1 MLRTLFVLLFALPAL
16 AQQPTPQETVLPFIN
31 FPGCDTQLH
40 LRGAIQDITVEA
52 LQRGNS
58 LGSFTL
64 YNLQR
69 QTFWLSSRI
78 PAVAGEFGTLKLT
91 GQVTVLGQ
99 YFCNGSLYSFREGVQ
114 IPMNSTEGKPPIRT
128 AENYEVL
135 EVAGR
140 HLSSHSFW
148 GHTYSYRV
156 TIRNPTDKTYT
167 YVLTLIFRDPDGFA
181 VATAPIV
188 QTKPP
193 FGPGDTQT
201 FEGTIGGF
209 GSSSIHFHHDPADIT
224 LDVTV
229 EPNWLS
235 F

>member
-1 MLRTLFVLLFALPAL
+1 MHRSLLALLIALPVL
-16 AQQPTPQETVLPFIN
+16 AQEPAPPETVLPFIN

-40 LRGAIQDITVEA
+40 LRGAFQDVTVEA
-52 LQRGNS
+52 LQRGKS

-64 YNLQR
+64 LRLQPE
-69 QTFWLSSRI
+69 TFWLSARR

-91 GQVTVLGQ
+91 GQVTALGR
-99 YFCNGSLYSFREGVQ
+99 YYCDGSLYSFREGLQAPMDSVAGGPVQ
-114 IPMNSTEGKPPIRT
+114 V

-140 HLSSHSFW
+140 HLNSHHFW

-156 TIRNPTDKTYT
+156 VIRNLTERTYS
-167 YVLTLIFRDPDGFA
+167 YVLTLIFRDSDGFA

-188 QTKPP
+188 QPQPP
-193 FGPGDTQT
+193 FGPGNTKT

-209 GSSSIHFHHDPADIT
+209 DSHARIHFHHDPADIT
-224 LDVTV
+224 LDVSV
-229 EPNWLS
+229 EPRSLG